1 MQEKDVNIKTGFA
14 PSVFIRFTY
23 DFFTRNAKTC
33 SFFFCCCCCFVKIK
47 FFQVFM
53 LSITLYMLMVFIL
66 LFFSYRTQTRIIFI
80 LTIIISLY
88 LLAWFSALWKW
99 PGLRPL
105 AWLLWLFFETNP
117 SSTNTY
123 FIAAGT
129 LNVFF
134 IQTGHLY
141 HILLALKPRKTNR

>member
-66 LFFSYRTQTRIIFI
+66 LLFSYRTQTRIIFI

-88 LLAWFSALWKW
+88 LLAWLLYESGRVCDHW
-99 PGLRPL
+99 PDCSDFFFKQTHH
-105 AWLLWLFFETNP
+105 LLL
-117 SSTNTY
+117 
-123 FIAAGT
+123 
-129 LNVFF
+129 L
-134 IQTGHLY
+134 
-141 HILLALKPRKTNR
+141 ILLQQAHWMYFLFKRDTCITFFLH